1 MKNYLISFVDMVLIM
16 NNNSNLIVSAN
27 PGSGKT
33 EYLADSIL
41 SLLDSGVKSSDILCL
56 TFTRKAMGEMEERIR
71 KKIFNANKNY
81 EVPEVQTFHSFALS
95 LITRKYKIIETLPE
109 RFMRYIIYCSME
121 TRKLTNYS
129 PEYYI
134 KPYPGGIGVGGIT
147 NGLKLLKS
155 YGIYP
160 EKIDVNRIRDEI
172 NQMYSKNQGLKDYK
186 LEEMIIFAQKFF
198 EIYKDYEN
206 IKAKNYL
213 DYNDYIVKA
222 IEIMEDGFKKYPYV
236 YVDEVQDI
244 SELERELISKSGEKF
259 FLVGDKK
266 QAIFGFQGG
275 NTESFNSYIN
285 NPEFVKKEIVDTYRL
300 PENISN
306 FAIEFF
312 NNASNKDVGAELNK
326 MSSINKLDS
335 GKVDLIVLKK
345 DSEVPDAVIRQV
357 QSILSNS
364 GEKETIG
371 IITRTNAQAE
381 NLSKLLTQLSLNHT
395 KLSGSGVSDT
405 WNEHIE
411 RFVRGIVFND
421 SASVIPML
429 YTPFAK
435 IDFKDAVRLA
445 DEMRTASGDISEMLP
460 DHLKLLKKNFGKD
473 VKSIEGLFKEW
484 ILPKSIEFSR
494 EAFETSNDINSTI
507 RYYRNFEGKEYFRGF
522 QDFINYIIQG
532 NSTEDFAEEDSRI
545 TLLTAHKAKGLEF
558 DHVVYM
564 PKYSNGERKSPI
576 DLMVELALSQFSFSY
591 SSIDKGGEENRIDFV
606 AITRAKKTLSIIT
619 SEKWALRYSSKF
631 ANRVEYQNKPQEKS
645 EFVPMNKMAPTV
657 EVPEDQWLINNIKNK
672 MKKFQNLSY
681 TMMTKITPKSL
692 EDFIITYILGIRYSS
707 SSMIFG
713 TSIHEMI
720 ETYITKKKKPDMLLD
735 DDGILTWKNFM
746 EYDEFVHKTYN
757 GEWKYSELSVKK
769 NLPMVFP
776 SINEGLTL
784 TGKIDGVYTYLDG
797 TVEKHVL
804 VDFKTSKKID
814 SRYVDQL
821 ALYSKLYSLEFGIEL
836 DRVETEI
843 AYLSL
848 RDEKINIGRRYWK
861 NDRIQ
866 PVIQIRALV
875 NIEGYVKNFVGYRNS
890 PDSFIR
896 DIINTPAE
904 SEVFK
909 AFIKEVKKETGISL

>member
-312 NNASNKDVGAELNK
+312 NNASNKNVGAELNK

-445 DEMRTASGDISEMLP
+445 DELRTASGDISEMLP

>member
-1 MKNYLISFVDMVLIM
+1 MKNYLISFLDMGFIM
-16 NNNSNLIVSAN
+16 ENNSNLIVSAN

-33 EYLADSIL
+33 EYLANSIL
-41 SLLDSGVKSSDILCL
+41 SLLDNGVKSSEILCL
-56 TFTRKAMGEMEERIR
+56 TFTRKAMGEMDERIR
-71 KKIFNANKNY
+71 KKIFNAKKNY

-95 LITRKYKIIETLPE
+95 LIKQRYKIIETLPE
-109 RFMRYIIYCSME
+109 RFMRYIIYCSMD

-134 KPYPGGIGVGGIT
+134 KPYPGGIGVGGIA
-147 NGLKLLKS
+147 NALKLLKS

-160 EKIDVNRIRDEI
+160 DKIDVNKIQDEI
-172 NQMYSKNQGLKDYK
+172 NDMYSKNRGLKDYK
-186 LEEMIIFAQKFF
+186 LEEMLIFSQKFF
-198 EIYKDYEN
+198 EIFKDYEN
-206 IKAKNYL
+206 IKTKNYL

-222 IEIMEDGFKKYPYV
+222 IEIMNDGFKKYPYV

-244 SELERELISKSGEKF
+244 SELERELISKSGEKL

-285 NPEFVKKEIVDTYRL
+285 NPEFTKLEIVETHRL
-300 PENISN
+300 PDKISN
-306 FAIEFF
+306 FAIEFYS
-312 NNASNKDVGAELNK
+312 NASKTDVGTELSR
-326 MSSINKLDS
+326 MSSINKKET
-335 GKVDLIVLKK
+335 GRVDLIVPNK

-364 GEKETIG
+364 GENESIG

-435 IDFKDAVRLA
+435 IEFKEAVRLA
-445 DEMRTASGDISEMLP
+445 DDLRTASGNVSEMLP
-460 DHLKLLKKNFGKD
+460 DHLRLLKEKFGKD

-484 ILPKSIEFSR
+484 ILPRSIEFSR

-532 NSTEDFAEEDSRI
+532 NSTEDFVEESSRI

-558 DHVVYM
+558 DHVIYM

-576 DLMVELALSQFSFSY
+576 DLMVELALSQFSYSY
-591 SSIDKGGEENRIDFV
+591 DSTDKGGEENRIDFV

-619 SEKWALRYSSKF
+619 SEKWSGRYLSKF
-631 ANRVEYQNKPQEKS
+631 ANRVDYQNKPQEKS
-645 EFVPMNKMAPTV
+645 EFVPMNKMPPTV
-657 EVPEDQWLINNIKNK
+657 NIPEDQWLINNIKTK

-681 TMMTKITPKSL
+681 TMMTKVTPQSL

-707 SSMIFG
+707 SSMVFG

-720 ETYITKKKKPDMLLD
+720 ETYITKKKKPDTLLD
-735 DDGILTWKNFM
+735 HDEILTWKNFM
-746 EYDEFVHKTYN
+746 EYDEFIHKTYN

-797 TVEKHVL
+797 TIEKHVL

-814 SRYVDQL
+814 SHYVDQL

-836 DRVETEI
+836 ERVETEI

-866 PVIQIRALV
+866 PIIQFRALK
-875 NIEGYVKNFVGYRNS
+875 NIEEYIKNFVGYRNS
-890 PDSFIR
+890 SDSFIR
-896 DIINTPAE
+896 DIIKTPAE

-909 AFIKEVKKETGISL
+909 AFIKEIKKETGIN